1 MSDINRATQASP
13 ALPQEVDMNR
23 SSSRWIIGVLAIV
36 LVVALAYGLRY
47 ERPKPQA
54 NASQNGPSIAA
65 APAPQ
70 SSTPAAPQSSA
81 PLRTDA
87 AVSSNPHDLT
97 SGAAAQAPAVPNFVD
112 LVQAV
117 KPAVVSV
124 RVKSDITP
132 QITAGDGG
140 ANPFEG
146 TPFEPFFRRF
156 GSPGQGEQEQDP
168 LRHQYVQAQGSGFFI
183 SAEGHIVTN
192 NHVVANAVQLQVV
205 MDDGK
210 VLDAKVIGTDPK
222 TDLALL
228 KVEGQSALPFVTLAD
243 DLPKIGEWVIAM
255 GNPFGLGGTVTAGI
269 VSAQGRDIGSGSYN
283 DFLQIDAA
291 VNRGNSGGPTFNMSG
306 RVIGVNTAIYSPSG
320 GSVGIAFDIPATT
333 VKPVV
338 AQLKERGYVE
348 RGWIGVQVQ
357 PVTKEIADSLGMKEA
372 EGALVSGTQPDS
384 PAVKGGLKT
393 GDVITTLNGT
403 KVKDARD
410 LARQV
415 AGMAPNTTLQIA
427 FLRNGKQETAQ
438 VTIAQLQNQPTHKRD
453 APPPQTGRNAPA
465 SHLGIAVAPAARV
478 MGIGEQGVAIIRV
491 DPNGKAAEA
500 GLRPGDVI
508 LQMGGND
515 VSNPDDIVRAF
526 DAAAAQKKQ
535 HVLALVRRNDREM
548 FVALP
553 TG

>member
-1 MSDINRATQASP
+1 
-13 ALPQEVDMNR
+13 MNR
-23 SSSRWIIGVLAIV
+23 SSLRWILGVLAIG
-36 LVVALAYGLRY
+36 LVAALAYGLRY

-54 NASQNGPSIAA
+54 KQNGPIAA

-70 SSTPAAPQSSA
+70 SSTPPATQPSTPSPVQ
-81 PLRTDA
+81 A
-87 AVSSNPHDLT
+87 AVSSNPHDL
-97 SGAAAQAPAVPNFVD
+97 SPGAAAQAPAVPNFVD

-124 RVKSDITP
+124 RVKSDVTP
-132 QITAGDGG
+132 QITSGDGG
-140 ANPFEG
+140 NPFEG
-146 TPFEPFFRRF
+146 TPFEPFFRQF
-156 GSPGQGEQEQDP
+156 SPPGQGEQERGP
-168 LRHQYVQAQGSGFFI
+168 SRHQYVQAQGSGFFI

-192 NHVVANAVQLQVV
+192 NHVVSNVVQLQVV

-228 KVEGQSALPFVTLAD
+228 KVEGQSAFPFVTLAD
-243 DLPKIGEWVIAM
+243 KLPKIGEWVIAM

-269 VSAQGRDIGSGSYN
+269 VSAEGRDIGSGSYN

-291 VNRGNSGGPTFNMSG
+291 VNRGNSGGPTFDMSG

-338 AQLKERGYVE
+338 EQLRERGFVE
-348 RGWIGVQVQ
+348 RGWIGVEVQ
-357 PVTKEIADSLGMKEA
+357 PVTKEIADSLGMKAA
-372 EGALVSGTQPDS
+372 EGALVAGTQPDS
-384 PAVKGGLKT
+384 PAVKAGLKI
-393 GDVITTLNGT
+393 GDVITTLNGA

-415 AGMAPNTTLQIA
+415 AGMAPNSTLQIG
-427 FLRNGKQETAQ
+427 FLRNGKEETAQ
-438 VTIAQLQNQPTHKRD
+438 VTIAQLQNQPTHKRET
-453 APPPQTGRNAPA
+453 PPPETGRNAPT
-465 SHLGIAVAPAARV
+465 SRLGIAVAPAARV

-491 DPNGKAAEA
+491 DPNGTAAEA

-508 LQMGGND
+508 LQLGGSD
-515 VSNPDDIVRAF
+515 VSNPDDVVRAL
-526 DAAAAQKKQ
+526 DAAATQKKQ

-548 FVALP
+548 FIALP